1 MKKTKVVCTMGPN
14 TNDRELMRKLIQNG
28 MDVARFNFSH
38 GDHEEQK
45 GRMDMLKELREEE
58 HANTAILLDTKGPE
72 IRTGLLK
79 DGKDVNIS
87 SLGRFQLSI
96 GCDEDVYSD
105 TKNSIQK
112 VAVRGVRFQANKELM
127 EVVGEPTFREVARN
141 AAIVATSAQELI
153 PLLDEY
159 FKTNSHITRA
169 EFESA
174 FNLKRATATLRLK
187 ELTNMGV
194 IKQEGAGK
202 DTKYIKA

>member
-1 MKKTKVVCTMGPN
+1 MAIDIEWQAKPALQQGDGDKPKLFP
-14 TNDRELMRKLIQNG
+14 RKANV
-28 MDVARFNFSH
+28 DVADENLVAKRLAAHS
-38 GDHEEQK
+38 GMSTGVALDVLE
-45 GRMDMLKELREEE
+45 DM
-58 HANTAILLDTKGPE
+58 GE
-72 IRTGLLK
+72 IIGGLLR

-112 VAVRGVRFQANKELM
+112 VAVRGVRFQANKYLM
-127 EVVGEPTFREVARN
+127 DTVGEPTFREVARN
-141 AAIVATSAQELI
+141 AAIVAASAQELI

-159 FKTNSHITRA
+159 FKTHFHITRA

-194 IKQEGAGK
+194 IKPEGAGK

>member
-1 MKKTKVVCTMGPN
+1 MAIDIEWQIKPPHKNDNGDKPKLFPRKAKV
-14 TNDRELMRKLIQNG
+14 
-28 MDVARFNFSH
+28 DVADENLVAKRLAAHS
-38 GDHEEQK
+38 GMSMGVALDVLE
-45 GRMDMLKELREEE
+45 DM
-58 HANTAILLDTKGPE
+58 GE
-72 IRTGLLK
+72 IIAGLLR

-87 SLGRFQLSI
+87 SLGRFSLSI

-105 TKNSIQK
+105 TKNSKQK

-127 EVVGEPTFREVARN
+127 DVVGEPTFREVARN
-141 AAIVATSAQELI
+141 AAIVATSTQELV

-169 EFESA
+169 EFEST

-202 DTKYIKA
+202 NTKYIKA

>member
-1 MKKTKVVCTMGPN
+1 MAIDIEWQIRPPHKNDSGDKPKLFPRKAKV
-14 TNDRELMRKLIQNG
+14 
-28 MDVARFNFSH
+28 DVADENLVAKKLAAHS
-38 GDHEEQK
+38 GISTGIALAVLE
-45 GRMDMLKELREEE
+45 DMGEIMGELLRE
-58 HANTAILLDTKGPE
+58 
-72 IRTGLLK
+72 
-79 DGKDVNIS
+79 GKDINIS
-87 SLGRFQLSI
+87 SLGRFSLSI

-105 TKNSIQK
+105 TKNSKQK

-141 AAIVATSAQELI
+141 ADIVATPADALI

-159 FKTNSHITRA
+159 FKTHFHITRA

-194 IKQEGAGK
+194 IKQDGAGK

>member
-1 MKKTKVVCTMGPN
+1 MAIDIEWQIKPPHKNDNGDKPKLFPRKANVEVVDENLVAKKLAAHSGMSMGVA
-14 TNDRELMRKLIQNG
+14 I
-28 MDVARFNFSH
+28 DVL
-38 GDHEEQK
+38 E
-45 GRMDMLKELREEE
+45 DMGTII
-58 HANTAILLDTKGPE
+58 A
-72 IRTGLLK
+72 GLLR

-96 GCDEDVYSD
+96 GCDEEVYSD

-141 AAIVATSAQELI
+141 AAIIATSVEELI

-159 FKTNSHITRA
+159 FKTHSHITRA

>member
-1 MKKTKVVCTMGPN
+1 MAIDIEWQIKPPHK
-14 TNDRELMRKLIQNG
+14 NDNGDKSKLFPRKANV
-28 MDVARFNFSH
+28 DVADENLVAKRLAAHS
-38 GDHEEQK
+38 GMSMGVALDVLE
-45 GRMDMLKELREEE
+45 DM
-58 HANTAILLDTKGPE
+58 GE
-72 IRTGLLK
+72 IIGGLLR

-112 VAVRGVRFQANKELM
+112 VAVRGVRFQANKYLM
-127 EVVGEPTFREVARN
+127 DTVGEPTFREVARN
-141 AAIVATSAQELI
+141 AAIVATSTQELV

-159 FKTNSHITRA
+159 FKMHSHITRA

>member
-1 MKKTKVVCTMGPN
+1 MAIDIEWQIKPPHK
-14 TNDRELMRKLIQNG
+14 NDNGDKPKLFPRKANV
-28 MDVARFNFSH
+28 DVADENMVAKRLAAHS
-38 GDHEEQK
+38 GMSMGVALDVLE
-45 GRMDMLKELREEE
+45 DM
-58 HANTAILLDTKGPE
+58 GE
-72 IRTGLLK
+72 IIGGLLR

-87 SLGRFQLSI
+87 SLGRFSLSI

-112 VAVRGVRFQANKELM
+112 VAVRGVRFQANKYLM
-127 EVVGEPTFREVARN
+127 DTVGEPTFREVARN
-141 AAIVATSAQELI
+141 AAIVATSTQELI

-159 FKTNSHITRA
+159 FKTHSHITRA

>member
-1 MKKTKVVCTMGPN
+1 MAIDIEWQIKPPHKNDNGDKPKLFPRKAKV
-14 TNDRELMRKLIQNG
+14 
-28 MDVARFNFSH
+28 DVADENLVAKKLAAHS
-38 GDHEEQK
+38 GISTGVALAVLE
-45 GRMDMLKELREEE
+45 DMGEIMGELLQE
-58 HANTAILLDTKGPE
+58 
-72 IRTGLLK
+72 
-79 DGKDVNIS
+79 GKDINIS
-87 SLGRFQLSI
+87 SLGRFSLSI
-96 GCDEDVYSD
+96 GCDEDVYYD
-105 TKNSIQK
+105 TKNSKQK

-141 AAIVATSAQELI
+141 ADIVATPADALI

-159 FKTNSHITRA
+159 FKTHSHITRA

>member
-1 MKKTKVVCTMGPN
+1 MAIDIEWQIKPPHKNDNGDKPKLFPRKAKV
-14 TNDRELMRKLIQNG
+14 
-28 MDVARFNFSH
+28 DVADENLVAKRLAAHS
-38 GDHEEQK
+38 GMSMGVALDVLE
-45 GRMDMLKELREEE
+45 DMGEIMGELLRE
-58 HANTAILLDTKGPE
+58 
-72 IRTGLLK
+72 
-79 DGKDVNIS
+79 GKDINIS
-87 SLGRFQLSI
+87 SLGRFSLSI

-112 VAVRGVRFQANKELM
+112 VAVRGVRFQANKYLM
-127 EVVGEPTFREVARN
+127 DTVGEPTFREVARN
-141 AAIVATSAQELI
+141 AAIVATSAQELV